1 MAFLANWLNENLQA
15 KQADLIVEDTLSD
28 LRRRSGL
35 LEEYVPMKTY
45 DGRKFLA
52 YVVKEIN
59 TVASLIAYGA
69 EPPVAS
75 SGNFRKIT
83 AEMLKSGLT
92 YRFDE
97 ETQWDMQDALDLAY
111 AKGINVQDTL
121 LPDGT
126 VIRGSNNDLASYL
139 FGTIEQ
145 MVRAQVDLLDALTWQ
160 CLQTGTIS
168 WVDSRT
174 NTVVQLD
181 YRDPTATY
189 NNFPSALT
197 GGSRWNQYST
207 ANGIQDLYNAVDTH
221 IDINGYAPEL
231 IAMSRK
237 LRNHLMLQTE
247 TKNAASSLTVTQVG
261 SVSPDMLKAVLEA
274 RGIPPIITFDEM
286 YEVEDANKNVVN
298 ARFLNDNRFVFL
310 CKKMG
315 QRAMGT
321 TIESNGK
328 TGVYAVARE
337 ISKFP
342 AVDAIQGVATMLPVF
357 AQPKL
362 FFSQQVTD

>member
-28 LRRRSGL
+28 LRLRSGL
-35 LEEYVPMKTY
+35 LDEYVPMKTY
-45 DGRKFLA
+45 EGRKFLA

-59 TVASLIAYGA
+59 VVASIISFGA

-75 SGNFRKIT
+75 TGNFQKIT

-97 ETQWDMQDALDLAY
+97 ETQWDMQEALELAY

-126 VIRGSNNDLASYL
+126 VVRGSNNDLATYL
-139 FGTIEQ
+139 FGTIER

-160 CLQTGTIS
+160 ALQTGTIAWTDPRS
-168 WVDSRT
+168 
-174 NTVVQLD
+174 NTTVQID
-181 YRDPTATY
+181 YRDPAAAYNHFPAALSGTA
-189 NNFPSALT
+189 
-197 GGSRWNQYST
+197 RWDQYST
-207 ANGIQDLYNAVDTH
+207 ANGVSDLYNAVDTF
-221 IDINGYAPEL
+221 IDTVGYSPEL
-231 IAMSRK
+231 IAMPRK
-237 LRNHLMLQTE
+237 VRNHLMQQTE

-261 SVSPDMLKAVLEA
+261 SVSPDMLRAVLEA
-274 RGIPPIITFDEM
+274 RGIPPIVTFDEM
-286 YEVEDANKNVVN
+286 YQVEDSSKNVIN

-310 CKKMG
+310 NKKMG

-328 TGVYAVARE
+328 AGVYAIARE

-342 AVDAIQGVATMLPVF
+342 AVDAIQGVSTLLPVF
-357 AQPKL
+357 AQPKML
-362 FFSQQVTD
+362 FSRQVTN